1 MKEIDTLSFGY
12 LFNDNKDKEIIEQKI
27 KQKSKRCYSKAR
39 QEHYYVAKCNDYS
52 FCYMEQFYCL
62 IITLK
67 HNLLLHRTDNEV
79 KKMATKQVEKYFD
92 IQNKNIK
99 LDNLNRIDYK
109 IDYTYNAEEELLIIK
124 NVMEKATDKIY
135 KSYKKEIREEKGFYK
150 VRYTSAGSGYVE
162 IIFYDKWNE
171 MLKELKS
178 GNITIDEA
186 LKYKNIFRT
195 EVRIKNKKLNY
206 EKYSKGTSK
215 DIVNYYNEET
225 AKMYMN
231 NYTEKILGQEQFY
244 RIDVATKIIQKA
256 KNLKQNMKAK
266 LCDLLSLINR
276 KGFTYAKNSYN
287 NAKTFI
293 THLKRIKALG
303 INVLTIDEQINGK
316 KIEQEK
322 MENFAKIQDKES
334 VTTTK

>member
-12 LFNDNKDKEIIEQKI
+12 LFNNNKDKEIIEQKI
-27 KQKSKRCYSKAR
+27 KQKSKRCYSKER
-39 QEHYYVAKCNDYS
+39 QEYYYVAKCNDYS
-52 FCYMEQFYCL
+52 FYYMEQFYCL

-99 LDNLNRIDYK
+99 LENLNRIDYK
-109 IDYTYNAEEELLIIK
+109 NDYKYDTEEEFLIIK
-124 NVMEKATDKIY
+124 NILGKTKDKLY
-135 KSYKKEIREEKGFYK
+135 SYKKEIREDKGFYK
-150 VRYTSAGSGYVE
+150 AKYTSDGSGYVE
-162 IIFYDKWNE
+162 IVFYDKCNE
-171 MLKELKS
+171 MLEELKS
-178 GNITIDEA
+178 GNITINEA

-256 KNLKQNMKAK
+256 KDLKQNMKAK

-293 THLKRIKALG
+293 THLKRIKTLG
-303 INVLTIDEQINGK
+303 INAITYDKHINGK

-334 VTTTK
+334 INTTR